1 VTLVVL
7 LGGARAGKSALALE
21 LAERWSGS
29 LAYVATAEAR
39 DEEMTRRIERHRAE
53 RKRAWTTV
61 EEPLALLEAVAGLKE
76 NDAAVVDCLTLWVA
90 NVLERGDDPAAVV
103 AEADAAAGLAATRRA
118 PVIVVTNEVGLGIV
132 PANALARRYRD
143 VLGDVNRAFVARA
156 DTSAFV
162 IAGKA
167 LTLGDTPTLETIW

>member
-39 DEEMTRRIERHRAE
+39 DEEMARRIARHRVE
-53 RKRAWTTV
+53 RPESWTTV
-61 EEPLALLEAVAGLKE
+61 EKPLALLEAIEALRE
-76 NDAAVVDCLTLWVA
+76 DEAAIVDCLTLWVA

-103 AEADAAAGLAATRRA
+103 AEAEAAAKRAAARAA
-118 PVIVVTNEVGLGIV
+118 PVIAVTNEVGLGIV
-132 PANALARRYRD
+132 PANALARSYRD
-143 VLGDVNRAFVARA
+143 VLGDVNRTFVARA
-156 DTSAFV
+156 ETSAFV
-162 IAGKA
+162 VAGKA
-167 LTLGDTPTLETIW
+167 LPLLDAPTLETSW